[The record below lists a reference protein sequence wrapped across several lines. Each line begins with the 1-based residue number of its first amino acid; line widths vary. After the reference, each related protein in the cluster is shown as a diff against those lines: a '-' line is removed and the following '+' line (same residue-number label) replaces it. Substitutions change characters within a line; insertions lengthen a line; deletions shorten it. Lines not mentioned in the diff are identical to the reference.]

1 MNLRVRR
8 VTWESDMMAV
18 GVDLD
23 TLDSGIDAVVMA
35 RSVCSYVLD
44 PADGRVAVVWAES
57 SSKIDLADASVRLTS
72 GLAPRFH
79 FG

>member
-1 MNLRVRR
+1 
-8 VTWESDMMAV
+8 
-18 GVDLD
+18 
-23 TLDSGIDAVVMA
+23 MA
-35 RSVCSYVLD
+35 RSVCLYVLD
-44 PADGRVAVVWAES
+44 PADGRVAVVWAEE